1 MPRKDIN
8 ALEAGHRRKPW
19 SPAQDRFD
27 MRAALR
33 AIPDNLFAAIISA
46 VQENTP
52 HSEAMRQTILTE
64 NEARYRRYLRSNA
77 D

>member
-33 AIPDNLFAAIISA
+33 ATPDNLFAALHTA
-46 VQENTP
+46 MADNTP
-52 HSEAMRQTILTE
+52 HAQDMRKIIAAEQK
-64 NEARYRRYLRSNA
+64 ARYRRYLRSNS